1 MLSLFL
7 AQILENFDDPTKIKD
22 EDDDHESSVL
32 QNLQGR
38 LFWFLRLVSRKI
50 PFIEICFSLSKRLKQ
65 IENYLTNSS
74 EELDSA
80 DEESGHLEF
89 TKSLHVLSNLHEF
102 ESE

>member
-1 MLSLFL
+1 
-7 AQILENFDDPTKIKD
+7 
-22 EDDDHESSVL
+22 
-32 QNLQGR
+32 
-38 LFWFLRLVSRKI
+38 
-50 PFIEICFSLSKRLKQ
+50 
-65 IENYLTNSS
+65 LTNSS